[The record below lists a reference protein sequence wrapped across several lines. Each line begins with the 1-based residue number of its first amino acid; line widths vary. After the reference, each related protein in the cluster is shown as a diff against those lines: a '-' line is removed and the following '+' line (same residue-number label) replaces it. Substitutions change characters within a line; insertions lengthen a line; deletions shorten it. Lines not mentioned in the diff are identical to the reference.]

1 MMKSKKKCKNYL
13 KTNGNENKNLWDA
26 VKLVLRGKVIAIEA
40 IFRKWEKSQINHRT
54 YHLKELE
61 YHCGSVG
68 YTD

>member
-40 IFRKWEKSQINHRT
+40 IFRK
-54 YHLKELE
+54 
-61 YHCGSVG
+61 
-68 YTD
+68 